1 VGDVHTREF
10 ADQSPVF
17 VEPGTDGC
25 HAVDHAS
32 AGLVIT
38 QHFAL
43 ANVSDPTSFA
53 QKPGIPGQKPTVAM
67 LYPPRLIA
75 KPREP
80 SVQMAGGCQETGFKS
95 ATAVTP

>member
-43 ANVSDPTSFA
+43 ANVSDPTSLR
-53 QKPGIPGQKPTVAM
+53 KNLESRVRNRPLLCCTRPV
-67 LYPPRLIA
+67 
-75 KPREP
+75 
-80 SVQMAGGCQETGFKS
+80 
-95 ATAVTP
+95 